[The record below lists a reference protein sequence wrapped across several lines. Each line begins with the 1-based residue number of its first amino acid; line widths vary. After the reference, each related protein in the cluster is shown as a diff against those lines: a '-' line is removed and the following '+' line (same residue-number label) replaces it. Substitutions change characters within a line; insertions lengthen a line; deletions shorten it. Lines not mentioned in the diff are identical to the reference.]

1 MSSSRSIE
9 QALAKTQRHLLVRFM
24 STLLLCLLLVELIV
38 GAIFFFDLYQTE
50 KKILTSMSTEYQ
62 RILTYDSSERL
73 IHVLEANPHRLLENN
88 IAAYKVE
95 KGVSSEGTFIAG
107 TQNLSTEQPL
117 SSYQIDDHR
126 SWLES
131 FILSPY
137 MSLPIEGDQYDFWL
151 VLDNR
156 ARDFIAYNQ
165 WLMTLYALLALVA
178 VTAVFTRNIIQS
190 AMSPL
195 VTFGDLLDK
204 LKKGQLEFP
213 STSTST
219 STKNEAESDLPQGL
233 NVISSSVHTAV
244 AKLQHVTTTLN
255 TTVDAIAHDIRTPL
269 SRITLASQTALLN
282 NADQQAMKDALAD
295 CSEHAMQASNMLT
308 ALMKLNDE
316 LTGKRIPQKV
326 PTQVSDVIA
335 NVVSWYEDV
344 AEDKQ
349 VELEVESADALVI
362 QSDLDKLTQVLVNL
376 VDNAI
381 KYTEPEGR
389 VTIKAEQS
397 TEGKVEISIQDTGV
411 GIEQKYQ
418 DLIFDR
424 LYRVDSSRSNIE
436 GYGLGL
442 SLALAMVENLE
453 GTLVVESELG
463 VGSTFT
469 LSL

>member
-88 IAAYKVE
+88 IAAYKLE
-95 KGVSSEGTFIAG
+95 KGASSDGVFIAG
-107 TQNLSTEQPL
+107 VQHLSTAQL
-117 SSYQIDDHR
+117 FSNYQIDENR

-137 MSLPIEGDQYDFWL
+137 MSLSIEGEQYDFWL

-213 STSTST
+213 

-362 QSDLDKLTQVLVNL
+362 QSDPDKLTQVLVNL

-389 VTIKAEQS
+389 VTVKAEQS
-397 TEGKVEISIQDTGV
+397 SEGKIAITIQDTGV

-418 DLIFDR
+418 DLIFER

>member
-9 QALAKTQRHLLVRFM
+9 QALAKTQRYLLVRFM
-24 STLLLCLLLVELIV
+24 STLLLCLLMVELIV

-73 IHVLEANPHRLLENN
+73 IHVLEANPHRLLENS

-117 SSYQIDDHR
+117 SSYQINDHR

-131 FILSPY
+131 FIFSPY
-137 MSLPIEGDQYDFWL
+137 MSLSIEGEQYDFWL

-178 VTAVFTRNIIQS
+178 VTAVFTRSIIQS

-204 LKKGQLEFP
+204 LKKGQLEF
-213 STSTST
+213 TSTD
-219 STKNEAESDLPQGL
+219 TKTETESEIPQGL

-282 NADQQAMKDALAD
+282 NADQQAMKEALAD

-316 LTGKRIPQKV
+316 LTGKRLPQKV
-326 PTQVSDVIA
+326 PTQVSDVVA

-349 VELEVESADALVI
+349 IELVVESADGLVI
-362 QSDLDKLTQVLVNL
+362 QSDPDKLTQVLVNL

-389 VTIKAEQS
+389 VVVKAEQS
-397 TEGKVEISIQDTGV
+397 TEGKIVIGIQDTGV
-411 GIEQKYQ
+411 GIDQKYQ
-418 DLIFDR
+418 DLIFER
-424 LYRVDSSRSNIE
+424 LYRVDSSRSNVE

-453 GTLVVESELG
+453 GTLVVKSELG

-469 LSL
+469 LTL

>member
-1 MSSSRSIE
+1 MSSSRNIE
-9 QALAKTQRHLLVRFM
+9 LALAKTQRHLLFRFM
-24 STLLLCLLLVELIV
+24 STLLLCLLLVEMIV

-95 KGVSSEGTFIAG
+95 KSALSERTFIAG
-107 TQNLSTEQPL
+107 TPNLSPAQPL
-117 SSYQIDDHR
+117 SHFQIDENR

-131 FILSPY
+131 FIFSPY
-137 MSLPIEGDQYDFWL
+137 MSVSIQGEQDDFWL

-156 ARDFIAYNQ
+156 SRDYIAYNQ

-178 VTAVFTRNIIQS
+178 VTAVFTRKIIHS

-195 VTFGDLLDK
+195 ITFGDLLDK
-204 LKKGQLEFP
+204 LKKGQLELPSP
-213 STSTST
+213 STQ
-219 STKNEAESDLPQGL
+219 KEAESETRQGL

-282 NADQQAMKDALAD
+282 NVDEQAMKDALAD

-316 LTGKRIPQKV
+316 LTGKRRPQEV
-326 PTQVSDVIA
+326 STQVSDVVG

-349 VELEVESADALVI
+349 IELVVEGKRDLVV
-362 QSDLDKLTQVLVNL
+362 QSDPDKLTQVLVNL

-381 KYTEPEGR
+381 KYTEPEGK
-389 VTIKAEQS
+389 VTVHVEKNALD
-397 TEGKVEISIQDTGV
+397 KVEISVRDTGV
-411 GIEQKYQ
+411 GIDQKYL
-418 DLIFDR
+418 DLIFER
-424 LYRVDSSRSNIE
+424 LYRVDSSRSNVE

-453 GTLVVESELG
+453 GSLTVESELG
-463 VGSTFT
+463 AGSTFT
-469 LSL
+469 LTL

>member
-1 MSSSRSIE
+1 MSSSHSIE

-107 TQNLSTEQPL
+107 AQNLSIEQPF
-117 SSYQIDDHR
+117 SSYQIDENR

-131 FILSPY
+131 FIFSPY
-137 MSLPIEGDQYDFWL
+137 MSLSIEGEQFDFWL

-156 ARDFIAYNQ
+156 SRDYIAYNQ

-195 VTFGDLLDK
+195 ITFGDLLDK

-213 STSTST
+213 STD
-219 STKNEAESDLPQGL
+219 TKTEAESEIPQGL

-282 NADQQAMKDALAD
+282 NADEKTMKDALAD

-308 ALMKLNDE
+308 TLMKLNDE
-316 LTGKRIPQKV
+316 LTGKRTPQKV

-335 NVVSWYEDV
+335 NVANWYEDV

-349 VELEVESADALVI
+349 IELVVESADGLVI
-362 QSDLDKLTQVLVNL
+362 QSDPDKLTQVLVNL

-397 TEGKVEISIQDTGV
+397 AEGKVVITVQDTGV
-411 GIEQKYQ
+411 GIEQRYQ
-418 DLIFDR
+418 DLIFER
-424 LYRVDSSRSNIE
+424 LYRVDSSRSNVE

-442 SLALAMVENLE
+442 SLALAMVDNLE
-453 GTLVVESELG
+453 GTLVVKSELG

>member
-24 STLLLCLLLVELIV
+24 SILLLCLLLVELIV

-88 IAAYKVE
+88 IAAYKLE
-95 KGVSSEGTFIAG
+95 KGASSDGVFIAG
-107 TQNLSTEQPL
+107 VQHLSTEQSF
-117 SSYQIDDHR
+117 SSYQIDENR

-137 MSLPIEGDQYDFWL
+137 MSLPIKGEQYDFWL

-165 WLMTLYALLALVA
+165 WLMTLYALLTLVA

-213 STSTST
+213 

-349 VELEVESADALVI
+349 VELEVESADGLVI
-362 QSDLDKLTQVLVNL
+362 QSDPDKLTQVLVNL

-389 VTIKAEQS
+389 VTVKVEQS
-397 TEGKVEISIQDTGV
+397 SEGKVEITIQDTGV

-418 DLIFDR
+418 DLIFER

>member
-88 IAAYKVE
+88 IAAYKLE
-95 KGVSSEGTFIAG
+95 KGASSDGVFIAG
-107 TQNLSTEQPL
+107 VQHLSTEQSF
-117 SSYQIDDHR
+117 SSYQIDENR
-126 SWLES
+126 SWLDS

-213 STSTST
+213 N
-219 STKNEAESDLPQGL
+219 TKNEAESDLPQGL

-295 CSEHAMQASNMLT
+295 CSEYAMQASNMLT

-349 VELEVESADALVI
+349 VELEVESADGLVI
-362 QSDLDKLTQVLVNL
+362 QSDPDKLTQVLVNL

-389 VTIKAEQS
+389 VTVKAEQS
-397 TEGKVEISIQDTGV
+397 SEGKIAITIQDTGV

-418 DLIFDR
+418 DLIFER

>member
-88 IAAYKVE
+88 IAAYKLE

-107 TQNLSTEQPL
+107 TQHLSIAQPF
-117 SSYQIDDHR
+117 SSYQIDDNC

-137 MSLPIEGDQYDFWL
+137 MSLPIEGEQYDFWL

-213 STSTST
+213 ST

-362 QSDLDKLTQVLVNL
+362 QSDPDKLTQVLVNL

-389 VTIKAEQS
+389 VTVKAEQS
-397 TEGKVEISIQDTGV
+397 SEGKIAITIQDTGV

-418 DLIFDR
+418 DLIFER

>member
-88 IAAYKVE
+88 IAAYKLE

-107 TQNLSTEQPL
+107 TQHLSIAQPF
-117 SSYQIDDHR
+117 SSYQIDDNR

-137 MSLPIEGDQYDFWL
+137 MSLPIEGEQYDFWL

-213 STSTST
+213 

-362 QSDLDKLTQVLVNL
+362 QSDPDKLTQVLVNL

-389 VTIKAEQS
+389 VTVKAEQS
-397 TEGKVEISIQDTGV
+397 SEGKIAITIQDTGV

-418 DLIFDR
+418 DLIFER

>member
-62 RILTYDSSERL
+62 RILIYDSSERL

-88 IAAYKVE
+88 IAAYKLE
-95 KGVSSEGTFIAG
+95 KGASSDGVFIAG
-107 TQNLSTEQPL
+107 VQHLSTAQPF
-117 SSYQIDDHR
+117 SNYQIDDNR

-131 FILSPY
+131 FIFSPY
-137 MSLPIEGDQYDFWL
+137 MSLPIEGEQYDFWL

-213 STSTST
+213 ST
-219 STKNEAESDLPQGL
+219 KNEAESDLAQGL

-326 PTQVSDVIA
+326 STQVSDVIS
-335 NVVSWYEDV
+335 NVMSWYEDV
-344 AEDKQ
+344 AEDKRI
-349 VELEVESADALVI
+349 ELVVESADGLAI
-362 QSDLDKLTQVLVNL
+362 QSDPDKLTQVLVNL

-389 VTIKAEQS
+389 VTVKAEQS

>member
-88 IAAYKVE
+88 IAAYKLE
-95 KGVSSEGTFIAG
+95 KGASSDGVFIAG
-107 TQNLSTEQPL
+107 VQHLSTEQSF
-117 SSYQIDDHR
+117 SSYQIDENR

-137 MSLPIEGDQYDFWL
+137 MSLPIEGEQYYFWL

-165 WLMTLYALLALVA
+165 WLMTLYALLVLVA

-195 VTFGDLLDK
+195 VTFGDQLDK

-213 STSTST
+213 ST
-219 STKNEAESDLPQGL
+219 KNGAESDLPQGL
-233 NVISSSVHTAV
+233 NVISSSVHTVV

-362 QSDLDKLTQVLVNL
+362 QSDPDKLTQVLVNL

-389 VTIKAEQS
+389 VTVKAEQS
-397 TEGKVEISIQDTGV
+397 SEGKIAITIQDTGV

-418 DLIFDR
+418 DLIFER

>member
-1 MSSSRSIE
+1 MSSSLSIE
-9 QALAKTQRHLLVRFM
+9 KALAKTQRHLLVRFM
-24 STLLLCLLLVELIV
+24 STLLLCLILVELIV

-88 IAAYKVE
+88 IAAYQVE

-107 TQNLSTEQPL
+107 TQHLSATEPF
-117 SSYQIDDHR
+117 SSYQIDDNR

-137 MSLPIEGDQYDFWL
+137 ISLSIEGEQYDFWL

-156 ARDFIAYNQ
+156 SRDYIAYNQ

-178 VTAVFTRNIIQS
+178 VTAVFTRKIIHS

-195 VTFGDLLDK
+195 ITFGDLLDK
-204 LKKGQLEFP
+204 LKKGQLELP
-213 STSTST
+213 NTSTQKET
-219 STKNEAESDLPQGL
+219 ESETQQGL
-233 NVISSSVHTAV
+233 NVISSSVHMAV
-244 AKLQHVTTTLN
+244 AKLQHVTTALN

-282 NADQQAMKDALAD
+282 NADERAMKDALAD

-316 LTGKRIPQKV
+316 LTGKRIRQKV
-326 PTQVSDVIA
+326 STQLSGVIG

-349 VELEVESADALVI
+349 IELVVEGERDFIV
-362 QSDLDKLTQVLVNL
+362 QSDPDKLTQVLVNL
-376 VDNAI
+376 IDNAI
-381 KYTEPEGR
+381 KYTEPEGK
-389 VTIKAEQS
+389 VTVKVEQT
-397 TEGKVEISIQDTGV
+397 TEGKVSISIQDTGV

-418 DLIFDR
+418 DLIFER
-424 LYRVDSSRSNIE
+424 LYRVDSSRSNVE

-453 GTLVVESELG
+453 GTLNVKSELG
-463 VGSTFT
+463 LGSTFT
-469 LSL
+469 LTL

>member
-1 MSSSRSIE
+1 MSSSRNIE
-9 QALAKTQRHLLVRFM
+9 QALAKTQRHLLFRFM
-24 STLLLCLLLVELIV
+24 STLLLCLLLVEMIV

-95 KGVSSEGTFIAG
+95 KGALSERTFIAG
-107 TQNLSTEQPL
+107 TPSLSPAQPL
-117 SSYQIDDHR
+117 SHFQIDENR

-131 FILSPY
+131 FIFSPY
-137 MSLPIEGDQYDFWL
+137 MSVSIQGEQDDFWL

-156 ARDFIAYNQ
+156 SRDFIAYNQ

-178 VTAVFTRNIIQS
+178 VTAVFTRKIIHS

-195 VTFGDLLDK
+195 ITFGDLLDK
-204 LKKGQLEFP
+204 LKKGQLELP
-213 STSTST
+213 SPSIHEGVEPETQ
-219 STKNEAESDLPQGL
+219 QGL
-233 NVISSSVHTAV
+233 NVISSSVHAAV

-282 NADQQAMKDALAD
+282 NVDEQAMKDALAD

-316 LTGKRIPQKV
+316 LTGKRTPQKV
-326 PTQVSDVIA
+326 STQLSDVIA

-349 VELEVESADALVI
+349 IELVVEGNRDLVV
-362 QSDLDKLTQVLVNL
+362 QSDPDKLTQVLVNL

-381 KYTEPEGR
+381 KYTEPEGK
-389 VTIKAEQS
+389 VTVHVEKNALD
-397 TEGKVEISIQDTGV
+397 KVEISVQDTGV
-411 GIEQKYQ
+411 GIEQKYL
-418 DLIFDR
+418 DLIFER
-424 LYRVDSSRSNIE
+424 LYRVDSSRSNVE

-453 GTLVVESELG
+453 GSLTVESELG
-463 VGSTFT
+463 SGSTFT
-469 LSL
+469 LTL

>member
-38 GAIFFFDLYQTE
+38 GAIFFLDLYQTE

-62 RILTYDSSERL
+62 RILTYDSGERL

-88 IAAYKVE
+88 IAAYKLE
-95 KGVSSEGTFIAG
+95 KGASSDAVFIAG
-107 TQNLSTEQPL
+107 VQHLSTEQSF
-117 SSYQIDDHR
+117 SSYQIDENR

-131 FILSPY
+131 FIFSPY
-137 MSLPIEGDQYDFWL
+137 MSLSIEGEQYDFWL

-156 ARDFIAYNQ
+156 SRDFIAYNQ

-213 STSTST
+213 STST
-219 STKNEAESDLPQGL
+219 KNEAESDLPQGL
-233 NVISSSVHTAV
+233 NVISYSVHTAV
-244 AKLQHVTTTLN
+244 AKLQHVTTSLN

-326 PTQVSDVIA
+326 STQVSDVIS

-344 AEDKQ
+344 AEDKRI
-349 VELEVESADALVI
+349 ELVVESADGLVI
-362 QSDLDKLTQVLVNL
+362 QSDPDKLTQVLVNL

-389 VTIKAEQS
+389 VTVKVEQS
-397 TEGKVEISIQDTGV
+397 SEGKVEITIQDTGV

-418 DLIFDR
+418 DLIFER

>member
-131 FILSPY
+131 FVLSPY
-137 MSLPIEGDQYDFWL
+137 MSLPIEGEQYDFWL

-195 VTFGDLLDK
+195 VTFGDLLYK

-213 STSTST
+213 

-362 QSDLDKLTQVLVNL
+362 QSDPDKLTQVLVNL

-389 VTIKAEQS
+389 VTVKAEQS
-397 TEGKVEISIQDTGV
+397 SEGKIAITIQDTGV

-418 DLIFDR
+418 DLIFER

>member
-1 MSSSRSIE
+1 MSSSRNIE
-9 QALAKTQRHLLVRFM
+9 QALAKTQRHLLFRFM
-24 STLLLCLLLVELIV
+24 STLLLCLLLVEMIV

-95 KGVSSEGTFIAG
+95 KDALSERTFIAG
-107 TQNLSTEQPL
+107 TPNLSPAQPL
-117 SSYQIDDHR
+117 SHFQIDENR

-131 FILSPY
+131 FIFSPY
-137 MSLPIEGDQYDFWL
+137 MSLPIQGEQGDFWL

-156 ARDFIAYNQ
+156 SRDYIAYNQ

-178 VTAVFTRNIIQS
+178 VTAVFTRKIIHS

-195 VTFGDLLDK
+195 ITFGDLLDK
-204 LKKGQLEFP
+204 LKKGQLELP
-213 STSTST
+213 SPSIQ
-219 STKNEAESDLPQGL
+219 EDAESETQQGL

-282 NADQQAMKDALAD
+282 NADEHAMKDALAD

-316 LTGKRIPQKV
+316 LTGKRTPQRV
-326 PTQVSDVIA
+326 STQLSDVIG

-344 AEDKQ
+344 AEDKKIELV
-349 VELEVESADALVI
+349 VEGKRDLVV
-362 QSDLDKLTQVLVNL
+362 QSDPDKLTQVLVNL

-381 KYTEPEGR
+381 KYTEPEGK
-389 VTIKAEQS
+389 VTVHIEENALD
-397 TEGKVEISIQDTGV
+397 KVEISVRDTGV
-411 GIEQKYQ
+411 GIEQKYL
-418 DLIFDR
+418 DLVFER
-424 LYRVDSSRSNIE
+424 LYRVDSSRSNVE

-442 SLALAMVENLE
+442 SLALAMVDNLE
-453 GTLVVESELG
+453 GTLTVESELG

-469 LSL
+469 LTL

>member
-1 MSSSRSIE
+1 MSSSHSIE

-62 RILTYDSSERL
+62 RILTYDSSEQL

-107 TQNLSTEQPL
+107 AQNLSIEQPF
-117 SSYQIDDHR
+117 SSYQIDENR

-131 FILSPY
+131 FIFSPY
-137 MSLPIEGDQYDFWL
+137 MSLSIEGEQFDFWL

-156 ARDFIAYNQ
+156 SRDYIAYNQ

-195 VTFGDLLDK
+195 ITFGDLLDK

-213 STSTST
+213 STD
-219 STKNEAESDLPQGL
+219 TKTESESEIPQGL

-316 LTGKRIPQKV
+316 LTGKRTPQKV

-335 NVVSWYEDV
+335 NVANWYEDV
-344 AEDKQ
+344 SEDKQ
-349 VELEVESADALVI
+349 IELVVEIADGLVI
-362 QSDLDKLTQVLVNL
+362 QSDPDKLTQVLVNL

-397 TEGKVEISIQDTGV
+397 AEGKVVITVQDTGV
-411 GIEQKYQ
+411 GIEQRYQ
-418 DLIFDR
+418 DLIFER
-424 LYRVDSSRSNIE
+424 LYRVDSSRSNVE

-442 SLALAMVENLE
+442 SLALAMVDNLE
-453 GTLVVESELG
+453 GTLVVKSELG
-463 VGSTFT
+463 VGSIFT

>member
-1 MSSSRSIE
+1 
-9 QALAKTQRHLLVRFM
+9 
-24 STLLLCLLLVELIV
+24 
-38 GAIFFFDLYQTE
+38 
-50 KKILTSMSTEYQ
+50 LTSMSTEYQ

-88 IAAYKVE
+88 IAAYKLD
-95 KGVSSEGTFIAG
+95 KGASSEGVFIAG
-107 TQNLSTEQPL
+107 AQNLSIEQL
-117 SSYQIDDHR
+117 FSSYQIDENR

-131 FILSPY
+131 FIFSPY
-137 MSLPIEGDQYDFWL
+137 MSLFIEGEQYDFWL

-213 STSTST
+213 ST

-295 CSEHAMQASNMLT
+295 CSEHAMQASDMLT

-362 QSDLDKLTQVLVNL
+362 QSDPDKLTQVLVNL

>member
-1 MSSSRSIE
+1 MSSSHSIE

-62 RILTYDSSERL
+62 RILTYDSSEQL

-107 TQNLSTEQPL
+107 AQNLSIEQPF
-117 SSYQIDDHR
+117 SSYQIDENR

-131 FILSPY
+131 FIFSPY
-137 MSLPIEGDQYDFWL
+137 MSLSIEGEQFDFWL

-156 ARDFIAYNQ
+156 SRDYIAYNQ

-195 VTFGDLLDK
+195 ITFGDLLDK

-213 STSTST
+213 STD
-219 STKNEAESDLPQGL
+219 TKTESESEIPQGL

-316 LTGKRIPQKV
+316 LTGKRTPQKV

-335 NVVSWYEDV
+335 NVANWYEDV

-349 VELEVESADALVI
+349 IELVVESADGLVI
-362 QSDLDKLTQVLVNL
+362 QSDPDKLTQVLVNL

-397 TEGKVEISIQDTGV
+397 AEGKVVITVQDNGV
-411 GIEQKYQ
+411 GIEQRYQ
-418 DLIFDR
+418 DLIFER
-424 LYRVDSSRSNIE
+424 LYRVDSSRSNVE

-442 SLALAMVENLE
+442 SLALAMVDNLE
-453 GTLVVESELG
+453 GTLVVKSELG
-463 VGSTFT
+463 VGSIFT

>member
-88 IAAYKVE
+88 IAAYKLE
-95 KGVSSEGTFIAG
+95 KGASSDGVFIAG
-107 TQNLSTEQPL
+107 VQHLSTAQPF
-117 SSYQIDDHR
+117 SNYQIDENR

-131 FILSPY
+131 FIFSPY
-137 MSLPIEGDQYDFWL
+137 MSLPIEGEQYDFWL

-178 VTAVFTRNIIQS
+178 VTAVFTRNIIRS

-213 STSTST
+213 

-295 CSEHAMQASNMLT
+295 CSEHAMQASDMLT

-362 QSDLDKLTQVLVNL
+362 QSDPDKLTQVLVNL

>member
-88 IAAYKVE
+88 IAAYKLE
-95 KGVSSEGTFIAG
+95 KGASSDGVFIAG
-107 TQNLSTEQPL
+107 VQHLSTEQPF
-117 SSYQIDDHR
+117 SSYQIDDNR

-137 MSLPIEGDQYDFWL
+137 MSLPIEGEQYDFWL

-213 STSTST
+213 STR
-219 STKNEAESDLPQGL
+219 TKNEAESDLPQGL

-349 VELEVESADALVI
+349 VELEVESAGALVI
-362 QSDLDKLTQVLVNL
+362 QSDPDKLTQVLVNL

-389 VTIKAEQS
+389 VTVKAEQS
-397 TEGKVEISIQDTGV
+397 SEGKIAITIQDTGV

-418 DLIFDR
+418 DLIFER

-463 VGSTFT
+463 VGSIFT

>member
-1 MSSSRSIE
+1 MSSSRSVE

-73 IHVLEANPHRLLENN
+73 VHVLEANPHRLLENN

-95 KGVSSEGTFIAG
+95 KGVSSEGVFIAG
-107 TQNLSTEQPL
+107 AQNLSIEQPF
-117 SSYQIDDHR
+117 SSYQIDENR

-131 FILSPY
+131 FIFSPY
-137 MSLPIEGDQYDFWL
+137 MSLSIEGEQHDFWL

-195 VTFGDLLDK
+195 ITFGDLLDK

-213 STSTST
+213 STD
-219 STKNEAESDLPQGL
+219 TKTESESEIPQGL

-282 NADQQAMKDALAD
+282 NADEQAMKDALAD

-326 PTQVSDVIA
+326 STPVSDVIG

-349 VELEVESADALVI
+349 IELVVESADGLVI
-362 QSDLDKLTQVLVNL
+362 QSDPDKLTQVLVNL

-381 KYTEPEGR
+381 KYTEPGGR
-389 VTIKAEQS
+389 VTVKAEQNA
-397 TEGKVEISIQDTGV
+397 EGKVAISIQDTGV

-418 DLIFDR
+418 DLIFER
-424 LYRVDSSRSNIE
+424 LYRVDSSRSNVE

-442 SLALAMVENLE
+442 SLALAMVDNLE
-453 GTLVVESELG
+453 GTLVVKSELG

-469 LSL
+469 LTL

>member
-88 IAAYKVE
+88 IAAYKLE
-95 KGVSSEGTFIAG
+95 KGASSDGVFIAG
-107 TQNLSTEQPL
+107 VQHLSTAQPF
-117 SSYQIDDHR
+117 SNYQIDDNR

-137 MSLPIEGDQYDFWL
+137 MSLPIEGEQYDFWL

-165 WLMTLYALLALVA
+165 WLMTLYALLTLMA

-213 STSTST
+213 STR
-219 STKNEAESDLPQGL
+219 TKNEAESDIPQGL

-349 VELEVESADALVI
+349 VELEVESADGLVI
-362 QSDLDKLTQVLVNL
+362 QSDPDKLTQVLVNL

-389 VTIKAEQS
+389 VTVKVEQS
-397 TEGKVEISIQDTGV
+397 SEGKVEITIQDTGV

-418 DLIFDR
+418 DLIFER

>member
-1 MSSSRSIE
+1 MSSSRNIE
-9 QALAKTQRHLLVRFM
+9 QAIAKTQRYLLFRFM
-24 STLLLCLLLVELIV
+24 ATLLLCLLLVELIV

-50 KKILTSMSTEYQ
+50 RKILTSMSTEYQ

-88 IAAYKVE
+88 IAAYKLE

-137 MSLPIEGDQYDFWL
+137 MSVPIEGEQYDFWL

-156 ARDFIAYNQ
+156 SRDYIAYNQ

-178 VTAVFTRNIIQS
+178 VTAVFTRSIIQS

-204 LKKGQLEFP
+204 LKKGHLEF
-213 STSTST
+213 TSTD
-219 STKNEAESDLPQGL
+219 TKTETESEIPQGL

-269 SRITLASQTALLN
+269 SRITLASQTALIN
-282 NADQQAMKDALAD
+282 NADQQEMRDALAD

-316 LTGKRIPQKV
+316 LTGKRLPQKV
-326 PTQVSDVIA
+326 ETQVSDVIR

-349 VELEVESADALVI
+349 IELVVEGEGDLVV
-362 QSDLDKLTQVLVNL
+362 QSDPDKLTQVLVNL

-389 VTIKAEQS
+389 VTVKAERS
-397 TEGKVEISIQDTGV
+397 VEGKVAISIQDTGV
-411 GIEQKYQ
+411 GIDQKYQ
-418 DLIFDR
+418 DLIFER
-424 LYRVDSSRSNIE
+424 LYRVDSSRSNVE

-453 GTLVVESELG
+453 GTLVVKSELG

>member
-1 MSSSRSIE
+1 
-9 QALAKTQRHLLVRFM
+9 
-24 STLLLCLLLVELIV
+24 
-38 GAIFFFDLYQTE
+38 
-50 KKILTSMSTEYQ
+50 
-62 RILTYDSSERL
+62 
-73 IHVLEANPHRLLENN
+73 
-88 IAAYKVE
+88 
-95 KGVSSEGTFIAG
+95 
-107 TQNLSTEQPL
+107 
-117 SSYQIDDHR
+117 
-126 SWLES
+126 
-131 FILSPY
+131 
-137 MSLPIEGDQYDFWL
+137 
-151 VLDNR
+151 
-156 ARDFIAYNQ
+156 
-165 WLMTLYALLALVA
+165 
-178 VTAVFTRNIIQS
+178 
-190 AMSPL
+190 
-195 VTFGDLLDK
+195 
-204 LKKGQLEFP
+204 
-213 STSTST
+213 
-219 STKNEAESDLPQGL
+219 
-233 NVISSSVHTAV
+233 AV

-349 VELEVESADALVI
+349 VELEVESAGALVI
-362 QSDLDKLTQVLVNL
+362 QSDPDKLTQVLVNL

-389 VTIKAEQS
+389 VTVKAEQS
-397 TEGKVEISIQDTGV
+397 SEGKIAITIQDTGV

-418 DLIFDR
+418 DLIFER

>member
-1 MSSSRSIE
+1 MSSSRNIE
-9 QALAKTQRHLLVRFM
+9 QALAKTQRHLLFRFM
-24 STLLLCLLLVELIV
+24 STLLLCLLLVEMIV

-95 KGVSSEGTFIAG
+95 KGASSERTFIAG
-107 TQNLSTEQPL
+107 TLNLSPAQPL
-117 SSYQIDDHR
+117 SHFQIDENR

-131 FILSPY
+131 FIFSPY
-137 MSLPIEGDQYDFWL
+137 MSVSIQGEKDDFWL

-156 ARDFIAYNQ
+156 SRDYIAYNQ

-178 VTAVFTRNIIQS
+178 VTAVFTRKIIHS

-195 VTFGDLLDK
+195 ITFGDLLDK
-204 LKKGQLEFP
+204 LKKGQLELPSP
-213 STSTST
+213 STQ
-219 STKNEAESDLPQGL
+219 KEAEPETQQGL

-282 NADQQAMKDALAD
+282 NVDEQVLKDALAD

-316 LTGKRIPQKV
+316 LTGKRTPQKLS
-326 PTQVSDVIA
+326 TQVSDVVN
-335 NVVSWYEDV
+335 NVVCWYEDV

-349 VELEVESADALVI
+349 IELVVEGKRDLVV
-362 QSDLDKLTQVLVNL
+362 QSDPDKLTQVLVNL

-381 KYTEPEGR
+381 KYTEREGK
-389 VTIKAEQS
+389 VTVHVEKNALD
-397 TEGKVEISIQDTGV
+397 KVEISVRDTGV
-411 GIEQKYQ
+411 GIEQKYL
-418 DLIFDR
+418 DLIFER
-424 LYRVDSSRSNIE
+424 LYRVDSSRSNVE

-453 GTLVVESELG
+453 GSLTVESELG
-463 VGSTFT
+463 SGSTFT
-469 LSL
+469 LTL

>member
-107 TQNLSTEQPL
+107 AQNLSIEQPF
-117 SSYQIDDHR
+117 SSYQIDENR

-131 FILSPY
+131 FIFSPY
-137 MSLPIEGDQYDFWL
+137 MSLSIEGEQFDFWL

-156 ARDFIAYNQ
+156 SRDYIAYNQ

-195 VTFGDLLDK
+195 ITFGDLLDK

-213 STSTST
+213 STD
-219 STKNEAESDLPQGL
+219 TKTEAESEIPQGL

-316 LTGKRIPQKV
+316 LTGKRTPQKV
-326 PTQVSDVIA
+326 PTQVSDVIG

-349 VELEVESADALVI
+349 IELVVESADGLVI
-362 QSDLDKLTQVLVNL
+362 QSDPDKLTQVLVNL

-397 TEGKVEISIQDTGV
+397 AEGKVVITVQDTGV
-411 GIEQKYQ
+411 GIEQRYQ
-418 DLIFDR
+418 DLIFER
-424 LYRVDSSRSNIE
+424 LYRVDSSRSNVE

-442 SLALAMVENLE
+442 SLALAMVDNLE
-453 GTLVVESELG
+453 GTLVVKSELG